1 MNVLFFVLFCLSLVL
16 LLFSAPQSVLPTI
29 LASAEKA
36 LALCISIAALYCVW
50 MGVMHL
56 LSAAGVHRKL
66 ARLFHPLL
74 RFLLGETEEE
84 TENFITLNLSSNLLG
99 LGSAATP
106 AGLEAVKR
114 MEQTLQASAK
124 ENAATAAK
132 KNAAT
137 AVQTAASPTPPTSGK
152 REHAAPTAAAK
163 NPFAVKN
170 PFAARLWYE
179 HQTTALF
186 LLNTCMLQLLP
197 TGIISLRASL
207 GSKTPSDVLLPSL
220 LCGAFSLVVAILVIR
235 LHKGW
240 TVRRICNATAA
251 FYGKKGGG
259 TWPDPQKTIPTADT
273 ASGCV
278 NVF

>member
-114 MEQTLQASAK
+114 MEQTLQASATVAK
-124 ENAATAAK
+124 ESAA
-132 KNAAT
+132 
-137 AVQTAASPTPPTSGK
+137 TAASPTPPTSGK
-152 REHAAPTAAAK
+152 REHAAPTASVKTPFAAPTAAAK
-163 NPFAVKN
+163 KS
-170 PFAARLWYE
+170 FAARLWYE

-220 LCGAFSLVVAILVIR
+220 LCGAFSLVVSILVIR
-235 LHKGW
+235 LHKKW
-240 TVRRICNATAA
+240 TLRRICNATAA

-259 TWPDPQKTIPTADT
+259 R
-273 ASGCV
+273 
-278 NVF
+278 

>member
-36 LALCISIAALYCVW
+36 FALCISIAALYCVW

-124 ENAATAAK
+124 ENVATAVQTAAKENVATATKENVATAA
-132 KNAAT
+132 
-137 AVQTAASPTPPTSGK
+137 QTAASPTPPASGK

-163 NPFAVKN
+163 KPFAVKK
-170 PFAARLWYE
+170 PFTVKKSFAARLWYE

-259 TWPDPQKTIPTADT
+259 R
-273 ASGCV
+273 
-278 NVF
+278 